1 MVTITR
7 FSRVNTVFVFTLT
20 IFLLFSF
27 AIPQVSSAQCGG
39 AEFRQLDE
47 IDTNINT
54 FHYLVTPGS
63 ASIEISAFGD
73 LVSPGIYILEEN
85 ADLAFLLALTGGP
98 SAYNQPD
105 VRYETTIRLFRN
117 SGGAQALIYEAPFEE
132 VMDKI
137 SSAPVLNECD
147 VVTVRVKQIRRTNW
161 RDIFT
166 IIGPVLSTL
175 LLIDQLS
182 RRN

>member
-1 MVTITR
+1 MLMTTR
-7 FSRVNTVFVFTLT
+7 FNRVNTYCVFTLT
-20 IFLLFSF
+20 ILFFYTVLGSPSSF
-27 AIPQVSSAQCGG
+27 AQGG
-39 AEFRQLDE
+39 PEFRQLDE
-47 IDTNINT
+47 IDTNIST
-54 FHYLVTPGS
+54 FHYLVTPGT

-85 ADLAFLLALTGGP
+85 TDLAFLLALTGGP

-117 SGGAQALIYEAPFEE
+117 SGGAQALIYEADFKE
-132 VMDKI
+132 VMDQI
-137 SSAPVLNECD
+137 SNAPVLNEGD
-147 VVTVRVKQIRRTNW
+147 VVTVEVKQIRRTNW

-182 RRN
+182 RTN

>member
-1 MVTITR
+1 MTTTR
-7 FSRVNTVFVFTLT
+7 FTRVNTEAVFTLA
-20 IFLLFSF
+20 IFLLCTF
-27 AIPQVSSAQCGG
+27 AFPQYSTAQCGG
-39 AEFRQLDE
+39 AEFRQLEE
-47 IDTNINT
+47 IDTNIGT
-54 FHYLVTPGS
+54 FHYLVTPGT

-85 ADLAFLLALTGGP
+85 TDLAFLLALTGGP
-98 SAYNQPD
+98 SVFNQPD

-117 SGGAQALIYEAPFEE
+117 SGGAQSLIYEAAFEE
-132 VMDKI
+132 VMDQI
-137 SSAPVLNECD
+137 SNAPVLNECD
-147 VVTVRVKQIRRTNW
+147 VVTVEVKQIRRTNW

-182 RRN
+182 RR

>member
-1 MVTITR
+1 MTTHCN
-7 FSRVNTVFVFTLT
+7 RVNTFKVFTLT
-20 IFLLFSF
+20 ILFFSILSPFSNSF
-27 AIPQVSSAQCGG
+27 AQTG
-39 AEFRQLDE
+39 AEFRQLEE

-54 FHYLVTPGS
+54 FHYLVTPGT

-85 ADLAFLLALTGGP
+85 TDLAYLLALTGGP
-98 SAYNQPD
+98 SVFNQPD
-105 VRYETTIRLFRN
+105 VRYQTTIRLFRN
-117 SGGAQALIYEAPFEE
+117 SGSRQALIYEAPFEE
-132 VMDKI
+132 VMDQI
-137 SSAPVLNECD
+137 SDAPVLNEGD
-147 VVTVRVKQIRRTNW
+147 VVTVEVTQKRRTNW

-182 RRN
+182 NRNN